1 MTGVCTCKHK
11 LQFLNRSTAIKWLNG
26 SDIQKKFSSSALTY
40 CFTSIKNNYITNIKA
55 AFETTLDKCITYSQ
69 WAVSLQMQHHS
80 RPISKSTS
88 RVLLIDASKDFF
100 EIFNKILNR
109 SLWNLMGWNVYFR
122 SVPGMT
128 YTYMYVCRK
137 GRYLSNFITKISTE
151 VHENQLWKRL
161 VNLCSS
167 NCNEIGNC
175 HI

>member
-1 MTGVCTCKHK
+1 MTNYIIWHGQSSWNDRRMY
-11 LQFLNRSTAIKWLNG
+11 LQTQIAIKWLND

-55 AFETTLDKCITYSQ
+55 AFETTLDKCITYSH
-69 WAVSLQMQHHS
+69 WAVSLQMQHQG

-122 SVPGMT
+122 SVPGI
-128 YTYMYVCRK
+128 
-137 GRYLSNFITKISTE
+137 NFITKISTE